1 MRSADYRLLTYLKLW
16 MMMGQI
22 AEQLGEVDV
31 AREAFAK
38 GLKQCHDSIPLWTL
52 SAQLEDK
59 AGMFSAVLW
68 PGSSLAGSTIK
79 ARAILEKARQR
90 IPANDQLWFAPHRA
104 PATCRLTS

>member
-1 MRSADYRLLTYLKLW
+1 

-38 GLKQCHDSIPLWTL
+38 GLKQCPDSIPLWIL
-52 SAQLEDK
+52 SALLEDK
-59 AGMFSAVLW
+59 AGMLSTALW
-68 PGSSLAGSTIK
+68 PGLSLAGSTIK

-90 IPANDQLWFAPHRA
+90 IPANDQLWFALPRA
-104 PATCRLTS
+104 RAH